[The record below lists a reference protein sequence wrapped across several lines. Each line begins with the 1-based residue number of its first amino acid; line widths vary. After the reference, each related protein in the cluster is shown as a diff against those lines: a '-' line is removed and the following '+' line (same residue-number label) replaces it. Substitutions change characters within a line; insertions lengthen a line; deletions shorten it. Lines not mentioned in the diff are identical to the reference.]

1 MSKRTIDELDAANAI
16 FDDDEDDRL
25 VVDVSDMEMSAP
37 EEPEIPGES
46 DDPDDPDDGEELPGP
61 GPRSRRG
68 KRRRIRRRAGY
79 VAGVILVV
87 GLGVFLVGLLSRH
100 HGTSAAPSKNAPAVG
115 GPSATLT
122 LFVVQD
128 DPPLAAVI
136 GNAKGRPAQIVPM
149 PSTLLAAMPRA
160 GSGTTAEAL
169 AVSGSFARLSI
180 SNVLGTWID
189 HYVVLDDHSIG
200 KIVSDRG
207 GLTVNLPDGARLGD
221 QVYPT
226 GGETKLT
233 GAQVVEYLTAAKGDE
248 RALRWQEVLVPLFAD
263 GVSLQ
268 GVQVVATDNQDAVS
282 AALASAKSPELGKVP
297 TLPGEGGYLRPDN
310 PGIRDMLATTFGI
323 DNPQPFSV
331 IVLNGT
337 TRQTAADGVTEQLVP
352 AGYRVA
358 AFGPA
363 RGVNH
368 NTTLIIASVDG
379 ALPQAQRM
387 QKVLGVGRVFLG
399 GQESGIGDITVIIG
413 KDALR
418 A

>member
-1 MSKRTIDELDAANAI
+1 MSRRTIDELDAANAI
-16 FDDDEDDRL
+16 FDDDEDERL
-25 VVDVSDMEMSAP
+25 VVHVEDLETSAP
-37 EEPEIPGES
+37 EEPEIPE
-46 DDPDDPDDGEELPGP
+46 DPEDPDDGEDSPGQ
-61 GPRSRRG
+61 GQRSRRG
-68 KRRRIRRRAGY
+68 KRRRIRRRGAY

-87 GLGVFLVGLLSRH
+87 ALGVFVVGLLSRH
-100 HGTSAAPSKNAPAVG
+100 HGTSAAPSKSAPAVG
-115 GPSATLT
+115 GPPATLT

-169 AVSGSFARLSI
+169 AVSGAFARLSI
-180 SNVLGTWID
+180 SNVLGTWIN
-189 HYVVLDDHSIG
+189 HYAVLDERTIG

-226 GGETKLT
+226 GGETLLT
-233 GAQVVEYLTAAKGDE
+233 GAQVVEYLTATKGNE

-263 GVSLQ
+263 GLSLD
-268 GVQVVATDNQDAVS
+268 GVRVVATDDQAVVSTQLS
-282 AALASAKSPELGKVP
+282 AAKSPVLGEVP

-323 DNPQPFSV
+323 DKPQPFNV

-337 TRQTAADGVTEQLVP
+337 TRSTAADGVTEQLVP

-379 ALPQAQRM
+379 ALPQAERM